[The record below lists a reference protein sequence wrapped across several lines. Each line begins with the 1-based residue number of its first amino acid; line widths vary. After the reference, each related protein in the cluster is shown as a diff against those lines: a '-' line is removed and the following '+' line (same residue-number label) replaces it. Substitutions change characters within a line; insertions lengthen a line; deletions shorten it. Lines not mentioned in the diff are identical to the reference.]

1 MITFKFSLRLSKL
14 LGSIELILS
23 ASKLKSYPVVL
34 ETIDFIKYFKSKM
47 GMIVI
52 EITNRKIEINNI
64 NKEGL

>member
-1 MITFKFSLRLSKL
+1 V
-14 LGSIELILS
+14 
-23 ASKLKSYPVVL
+23 SKLKSYPVVL